1 MATYL
6 NGFGTF
12 FNSPAPRAGR
22 SGRADYDRDGDV
34 LARVLRWAWP
44 GWGGVRNVL
53 PVRTPESFV
62 ASPYFGVPI
71 AADFLFSLLVLGTW
85 FFLLAFMI
93 QGFSFPHDIAG
104 LQLSSPPN
112 HQEAW
117 LNWPLSFL

>member
-53 PVRTPESFV
+53 PVRTPESLV

-71 AADFLFSLLVLGTW
+71 AADFLFSLLVLGYLV
-85 FFLLAFMI
+85 FFARFYD
-93 QGFSFPHDIAG
+93 SG
-104 LQLSSPPN
+104 L
-112 HQEAW
+112 
-117 LNWPLSFL
+117 